1 MARTPQVVL
10 DAIFRKPITI
20 AGLKLQPFTM
30 AHFLFLER
38 LRHPLAA
45 DTIGE
50 LKGAEILE
58 ALVLLSLP
66 GELVLALTE
75 EELKA
80 RVAAAAAKI
89 AVGDILGIANKLITH
104 VRSYF
109 AVQPEKFAALND
121 GDGAD
126 RPFARARRKR
136 ASDPAGQSACS
147 RKDAK
152 RTRREC
158 ERSSRRRSIG

>member
-10 DAIFRKPITI
+10 DAIFRNPITI
-20 AGLKLQPFTM
+20 AGLKLQPFSM
-30 AHFLFLER
+30 AHFLYLER
-38 LRHPLAA
+38 LRSPLAA
-45 DTIGE
+45 DRVGE
-50 LKGAEILE
+50 LRGEEILE

-75 EELKA
+75 DDLKA
-80 RVAAAAAKI
+80 RVQAAAAKI
-89 AVGDILGIANKLITH
+89 AVGDILGVADKLISH

-109 AVQPEKFAALND
+109 AVQPERFQEISE

-136 ASDPAGQSACS
+136 GSARAGQSACL
-147 RKDAK
+147 RKAAG
-152 RTRREC
+152 RTRSEC

>member
-1 MARTPQVVL
+1 MARTPQIVL
-10 DAIFRKPITI
+10 DAIFRKTLTI
-20 AGLKLQPFTM
+20 AGLKLQPFSM

-38 LRHPLAA
+38 LRSPLASDA
-45 DTIGE
+45 IGE
-50 LKGAEILE
+50 LRGQEILE

-66 GELVLALTE
+66 GELVLALTDE
-75 EELKA
+75 DLKA
-80 RVAAAAAKI
+80 RVQEAAAKI
-89 AVGDILGIANKLITH
+89 AVADILGIADKLIAH
-104 VRSYF
+104 VRSHF
-109 AVQPEKFAALND
+109 AVQPEKFASVND